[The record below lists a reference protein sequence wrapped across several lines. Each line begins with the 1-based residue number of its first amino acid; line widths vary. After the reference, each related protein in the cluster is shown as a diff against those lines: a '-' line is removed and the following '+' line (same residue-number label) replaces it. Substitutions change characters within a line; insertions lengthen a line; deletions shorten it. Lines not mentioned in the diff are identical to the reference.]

1 MDQPEQQTD
10 DQPRGGDGRWV
21 RTVEV
26 TRRDAAAAEMRSRRP
41 VAATYKEIAETLGY
55 ADKGEA
61 WRGVQR
67 AMRDI
72 VREPAERLIQVEAA
86 EIDALYVEALEI
98 LERNHITVSNGRI
111 ITMRDPDTGKDVPLP
126 DDGPKLAALQTA
138 LKLRESYRRLFG
150 LDAATKTEVSGGLT
164 YEIVGVDMEALK

>member
-1 MDQPEQQTD
+1 MDQSEQQTD

-26 TRRDAAAAEMRSRRP
+26 TQRDARAAELRSQGR
-41 VAATYKEIAETLGY
+41 TYKQIAEELGL

-61 WRGVQR
+61 WRAVDR
-67 AMRDI
+67 ARKDI
-72 VREPAERLIQVEAA
+72 VRPAAERLIAAEAA
-86 EIDALYVEALEI
+86 QLDTLYVEALEV
-98 LERNHITVSNGRI
+98 LERNHITVNNGRI
-111 ITMRDPDTGKDVPLP
+111 ITMRDPATGEDVPLP
-126 DDGPKLAALQTA
+126 DDGPKLAALQVA
-138 LKLRESYRRLFG
+138 LKLRESYRRLYG